1 MQNGFRLS
9 DTRFLAGLLLPLGL
23 LFNMLVH
30 PDQAGIGAFVIWLLV
45 ALIDGF
51 WPGAHRSPPAGGS
64 VGFLRWILRLYVPVQ
79 VALLA
84 VGLWVTAR
92 ADWAIVFGVAY
103 GAGFL
108 TGAQGITFAHEL
120 GHSRNKADRA
130 LGWVLMTT
138 VNYPQ
143 FMVEHYRGHHV
154 KAATRDDPATAKL
167 GESLW
172 RFLPRTVVGSTA
184 HAWQLESRR
193 LQDMKRSWLASPLLW
208 ATAINIAFVAVLVAL
223 TQWKALAFWL
233 FQSAFAVWL
242 LETVNYI
249 EHYGLERGTLA
260 SGQKEPFGVQ
270 HAWNA
275 DHVASNSLLAN
286 LQRHSDHHVSA
297 WKPAAQLE
305 ALRGP
310 QLPTGYAGCL
320 LLAAVPPLWFR
331 VMHGRMSRFQA
342 AAAAA

>member
-1 MQNGFRLS
+1 MESGFRAS
-9 DTRFLAGLLLPLGL
+9 DLRFLVGLVLPLGL
-23 LFNMLVH
+23 AFNMLVH
-30 PDQAGIGAFVIWLLV
+30 PERAGIGALAIWVAV
-45 ALIDGF
+45 ALVDGF

-64 VGFLRWILRLYVPVQ
+64 VGLLRWILRLYVPVQ

-84 VGLWVTAR
+84 IGLWVTAR
-92 ADWAIVFGVAY
+92 ADWAVVLGVAY

-130 LGWVLMTT
+130 LAWVLMTS

-154 KAATRDDPATAKL
+154 KAATHDDPASARL

-172 RFLPRTVVGSTA
+172 RFLPRTVIGSTV
-184 HAWQLESRR
+184 HAWRLEAKR
-193 LQDMKRSWLASPLLW
+193 LQEMKGGWHASPLFW
-208 ATAINIAFVAVLVAL
+208 STAANVAIVAVLAAMAE
-223 TQWKALAFWL
+223 WKVLVFWL

-249 EHYGLERGTLA
+249 EHYGLSRGTLA
-260 SGQKEPFGVQ
+260 SGQREPFGVQ

-275 DHVASNSLLAN
+275 DHVLSNSLLAN
-286 LQRHSDHHVSA
+286 LQRHSDHHVNA

-305 ALRGP
+305 ALPGP

-320 LLAAVPPLWFR
+320 LLAAIPPLWFR
-331 VMHGRMSRFQA
+331 LMHGRMQRLEPA
-342 AAAAA
+342 AAAA